1 MIIDLVTVL
10 GLVAATFTTI
20 AFIPQVIKTARTKS
34 TKDISKG
41 MFTLMS
47 SASFLWLIY
56 GFLIGSLPV
65 IIANVALLILSTMIL
80 SYKLKYT

>member
-20 AFIPQVIKTARTKS
+20 AFIPQVITTARTKS

-56 GFLIGSLPV
+56 GFLISSLPV
-65 IIANVALLILSTMIL
+65 IIANLALLILSTIIL
-80 SYKLKYT
+80 SYKLKYK

>member
-10 GLVAATFTTI
+10 GLVAAAFTTI
-20 AFIPQVIKTARTKS
+20 AFIPQAIKTARTKS

-47 SASFLWLIY
+47 SASLLWLIY
-56 GFLIGSLPV
+56 GFLISSLPV
-65 IIANVALLILSTMIL
+65 ILANLFLLIFSTIIL
-80 SYKLKYT
+80 SYKLRYK

>member
-34 TKDISKG
+34 TKDISKA

-65 IIANVALLILSTMIL
+65 IIANLFLLILSTIIL
-80 SYKLKYT
+80 TYKLKYK

>member
-10 GLVAATFTTI
+10 WFVAATLTTL

-41 MFTLMS
+41 MFALMS

-56 GFLIGSLPV
+56 GFLISSLPV
-65 IIANVALLILSTMIL
+65 IIANLALLMLSTIIL
-80 SYKLKYT
+80 SYKLKYK

>member
-10 GLVAATFTTI
+10 GLVAATLTTI

-34 TKDISKG
+34 TKDISKV
-41 MFTLMS
+41 MFALMS

-56 GFLIGSLPV
+56 GFLISSLPV
-65 IIANVALLILSTMIL
+65 ILANLFLLILSTIIL
-80 SYKLKYT
+80 SYKLRYK

>member
-10 GLVAATFTTI
+10 GFVAATLTTL

-34 TKDISKG
+34 TKDISKS
-41 MFTLMS
+41 MFALMS

-56 GFLIGSLPV
+56 GFLISSLPV
-65 IIANVALLILSTMIL
+65 ILANLFLLILSTIIL
-80 SYKLKYT
+80 TYKLKYK

>member
-10 GLVAATFTTI
+10 GFVAATLTTL

-41 MFTLMS
+41 MFALMS
-47 SASFLWLIY
+47 SASFIWLIY
-56 GFLIGSLPV
+56 GFLISSLPV
-65 IIANVALLILSTMIL
+65 IIANLFLLILSTIIL
-80 SYKLKYT
+80 TYKLKYK

>member
-10 GLVAATFTTI
+10 GFVAATLTTL
-20 AFIPQVIKTARTKS
+20 AFIPQAIKTARTKS

-56 GFLIGSLPV
+56 GFLISSLPV
-65 IIANVALLILSTMIL
+65 ILANLFLLIFSTIIL
-80 SYKLKYT
+80 SYKLRYK